1 MNANPFLLKLSF
13 LKHLLRSHV
22 VDQRAF
28 IFWDKKSHGHVR
40 KSHTI
45 WESCLGV
52 LCCGGVDYP
61 PPIDLELREKPLNR
75 TLHGGDMLWKNIS

>member
-61 PPIDLELREKPLNR
+61 PPPYI
-75 TLHGGDMLWKNIS
+75 